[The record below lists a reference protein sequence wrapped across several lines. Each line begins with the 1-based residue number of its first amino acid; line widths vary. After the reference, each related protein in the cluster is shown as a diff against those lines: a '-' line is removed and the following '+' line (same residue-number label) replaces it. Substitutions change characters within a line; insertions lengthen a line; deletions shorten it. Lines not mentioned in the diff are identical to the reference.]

1 MLFVPSNVPRYIER
15 AHERGADTII
25 LDLEDSVP
33 ESEKAAARPVLRGA
47 YKSVSQSGADV
58 LVRINKPFEQRVLDL
73 DAAIAPG
80 IDGIL
85 FPKLETARELA
96 ILDALI
102 HERELA
108 AGLTPGSVGVLC
120 AIESAR
126 GVLNINEIV
135 AECERVERVFG
146 ISYGAEDATE
156 ELGVETTLEGW
167 ERFYGNAL
175 SVQAAAA
182 AGIQAYGRLGSAFDF
197 RDLTEYEASAVRSA
211 QFGFKGASCIHPA
224 QVPVLNRAFS
234 PSAEQVERARKT
246 IELMQ
251 EALRAGRASASLD
264 GRMIDTPT
272 LRRAERILE
281 RQAAIQEKEARKL
294 TSR

>member
-1 MLFVPSNVPRYIER
+1 MLFVPANVPHYVER
-15 AHERGADTII
+15 AHERGADAII

-33 ESEKAAARPVLRGA
+33 ESEKAVARTAARDA
-47 YKSVSQSGADV
+47 FASVSQKGADV
-58 LVRINKPFEQRVLDL
+58 LVRINKPFEIRALDL
-73 DAAIAPG
+73 DAIVAQG
-80 IDGIL
+80 LDGIL
-85 FPKLETARELA
+85 FPKLESARELA
-96 ILDALI
+96 ILDAQI

-108 AGLTPGSVGVLC
+108 AGRAVGSVGVLV

-126 GVLNINEIV
+126 GLLNINEIV
-135 AECERVERVFG
+135 EECARVERVFG

-156 ELGVETTLEGW
+156 ELGVETTPEGW
-167 ERFYGNAL
+167 ERFLGNAL

-197 RDLTEYEASAVRSA
+197 TNLDEYEESARRSA

-224 QVPVLNRAFS
+224 QVPILNRAFS
-234 PSAEQVERARKT
+234 PSSEQIERAKKT
-246 IELMQ
+246 IALMQ
-251 EALRAGRASASLD
+251 DAVRAGRASASLE

-281 RQAAIQEKEARKL
+281 RQAAIEQKENR
-294 TSR
+294 

>member
-1 MLFVPSNVPRYIER
+1 MLFVPANVPKYIER
-15 AHERGADTII
+15 AHERGADAII

-33 ESEKAAARPVLRGA
+33 ESEKSVARSALQATYG
-47 YKSVSQSGADV
+47 SVARNGADV
-58 LVRINKPFEQRVLDL
+58 LVRINKPFAQRVLDL

-80 IDGIL
+80 IAGIL
-85 FPKLETARELA
+85 FPKLETAQELA

-108 AGLTPGSVGVLC
+108 AGMSAGSVGVLC

-126 GVLNINEIV
+126 GVLNLNGIV
-135 AECERVERVFG
+135 AECERVTRVFG
-146 ISYGAEDATE
+146 LSYGAEDATE
-156 ELGVETTLEGW
+156 EIGVETTPEGW

-175 SVQAAAA
+175 SVQAAVA
-182 AGIQAYGRLGSAFDF
+182 AGIQPYGRLGSAFEF
-197 RDLTEYEASAVRSA
+197 HDLTEYEASARRSA

-224 QVPVLNRAFS
+224 QVPILNRAFS

-251 EALRAGRASASLD
+251 AALRAGRASASLD

-281 RQAAIQEKEARKL
+281 RHAAIEQKEARKVAG
-294 TSR
+294 